1 MKTTIISKSII
12 IYNIPKINLEKIGWN
27 DEKGQKIKEKVT
39 LSYFDYQSDVEN
51 VSDIAEEVKK
61 IHDKVSDFLKESEP
75 IIKSK
80 V

>member
-61 IHDKVSDFLKESEP
+61 IHDKVNDFLKESEP